1 MLTMVMMMKTMTMMV
16 MIMIIW
22 WESCV
27 EAASELLSHRGS
39 FTMEGGRQ
47 KQWVQLKNMML
58 MPMMIELFFI
68 KVAYVLILGIRNVFF
83 LLGNVSPTLKR
94 IQGQAWPGKVRISG
108 QGQVLLVEGVKWWRW
123 SSWRFA
129 NQRFLRPPPTAKRPC
144 SLSLANYAF
153 WKSRAMRIF
162 FKKTFH
168 LLGGVPVADIQHHL
182 LLSCCIGDVRM
193 WFKWWQVW
201 EQGFLGKASLITF
214 AKG

>member
-1 MLTMVMMMKTMTMMV
+1 MWRSCELWCGLLAIVLLLVLMLLR
-16 MIMIIW
+16 W
-22 WESCV
+22 
-27 EAASELLSHRGS
+27 
-39 FTMEGGRQ
+39 
-47 KQWVQLKNMML
+47 QWVTARWQVK
-58 MPMMIELFFI
+58 E
-68 KVAYVLILGIRNVFF
+68 
-83 LLGNVSPTLKR
+83 
-94 IQGQAWPGKVRISG
+94 IQVDQVVEGE
-108 QGQVLLVEGVKWWRW
+108 VLLVDGVKWWRW
-123 SSWRFA
+123 WLWQVA

-201 EQGFLGKASLITF
+201 EQGFLGKGSLITF

>member
-1 MLTMVMMMKTMTMMV
+1 MLTMMMKMIMMV
-16 MIMIIW
+16 MVMIIW

-68 KVAYVLILGIRNVFF
+68 KVAYVFILDILTVFF
-83 LLGNVSPTLKR
+83 LLENVSPTLKR

-153 WKSRAMRIF
+153 WKSPAMRIS

-168 LLGGVPVADIQHHL
+168 LLGGVPVANIQHHL
-182 LLSCCIGDVRM
+182 LLSCCILV
-193 WFKWWQVW
+193 
-201 EQGFLGKASLITF
+201 
-214 AKG
+214 